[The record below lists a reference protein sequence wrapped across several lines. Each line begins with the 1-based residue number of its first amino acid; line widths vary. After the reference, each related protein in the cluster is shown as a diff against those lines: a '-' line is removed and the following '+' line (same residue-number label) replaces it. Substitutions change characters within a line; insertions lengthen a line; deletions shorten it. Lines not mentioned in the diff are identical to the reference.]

1 MATMVTQHEVGEYQ
15 SWRGVYD
22 EVAGLRSQHGCTA
35 ERVWRAPEDP
45 NNVLVLH
52 EFPTLAQAQAF
63 LTDPGLKDAMG
74 RASVAGPPRIEL
86 WEDVDG

>member
-1 MATMVTQHEVGEYQ
+1 MTTMVTQHRVEEYGP
-15 SWRGVYD
+15 WRVVY
-22 EVAGLRSQHGCTA
+22 EEAAALRAQHGCTA
-35 ERVWRAPEDP
+35 ERVWRSPDDA

-63 LTDPGLKDAMG
+63 VGDPGLKDAMG
-74 RASVAGPPRIEL
+74 RAGVAGPPRIEL